1 MLWSERTY
9 IAHAHLDAVIENAGV
24 TSGKEVVKIKQAH
37 DQRLACMQRDTH
49 LTTTVGTRR

>member
-9 IAHAHLDAVIENAGV
+9 IAHAELDAGV
-24 TSGKEVVKIKQAH
+24 TSGKEVVVKNKQAH